1 MSQRAGRYIKEVF
14 GVQGDPDLWEDR
26 RKRLALRKY
35 GGLKSDIE
43 AELNQDETDDCP
55 SPSTKGFFAKTVWDQ
70 VKLGRITPFGSRTK
84 DPSKAES
91 SYDIS
96 HSIND
101 SIDTGGNFNIQ
112 LHDINPLPIERH
124 YQRTKFARVVS
135 RTRRT
140 IDETDDFRPYFTYW
154 ITATQFIIMVISIC
168 LYGIGNFDVT
178 LYERVGLVLTES
190 LTLDQVNVAEPGNIW
205 FGPRPADLIHL
216 GATFS
221 PCMRVDESIMEE
233 IAKDRKNEKANSGC
247 CIRNDNSG
255 CVQTTRDACSTLLST
270 FHSWTDGEGP
280 EGRIYGPV
288 CGQDPRFCV
297 SPSST
302 AAHIWPDDISRW
314 PICHKASRTDIGHP
328 PHMTCE
334 LIGRPCCVGI
344 HGKCEIRT
352 EEYCRWVRG
361 TFHLEANLC
370 SQVSCLQDVCGML
383 PFIKSNKPDQI
394 YRVMSSLFIHAG
406 IIHFL
411 ITLCVHLY
419 SMRDLEKMCGPT
431 RMAVI
436 YFGSGIVGNLAS
448 AMFVPFRAES
458 GPSPSLFGLLAC
470 HIVEIMQA
478 WSYLRRPGLALLK
491 FSVITFLLIVI
502 GFAPWI
508 DNYGHIFGFISG
520 FFLSLAFLPYTAF
533 KLNLHRRVASVVS
546 GVVVYI
552 LMLVVLL
559 VVFYVIP
566 FFDCEL
572 CRYLS
577 CIPLT
582 SDFCSVQ
589 NINLKKDKG
598 IIL

>member
-1 MSQRAGRYIKEVF
+1 MSYHEGFIQTYGKIVEK
-14 GVQGDPDLWEDR
+14 DLLLESMV
-26 RKRLALRKY
+26 A
-35 GGLKSDIE
+35 
-43 AELNQDETDDCP
+43 LNQTLKP
-55 SPSTKGFFAKTVWDQ
+55 SLIKMKQMIALLPQPRDFLPKLFWDQ

-190 LTLDQVNVAEPGNIW
+190 LTLDQEQ
-205 FGPRPADLIHL
+205 L
-216 GATFS
+216 FS

-370 SQVSCLQDVCGML
+370 SQVSCLQDWRSC
-383 PFIKSNKPDQI
+383 KP
-394 YRVMSSLFIHAG
+394 G
-406 IIHFL
+406 
-411 ITLCVHLY
+411 
-419 SMRDLEKMCGPT
+419 
-431 RMAVI
+431 VI
-436 YFGSGIVGNLAS
+436 SDA
-448 AMFVPFRAES
+448 
-458 GPSPSLFGLLAC
+458 
-470 HIVEIMQA
+470 Q
-478 WSYLRRPGLALLK
+478 
-491 FSVITFLLIVI
+491 
-502 GFAPWI
+502 

-552 LMLVVLL
+552 L
-559 VVFYVIP
+559 I
-566 FFDCEL
+566 
-572 CRYLS
+572 YLS

-589 NINLKKDKG
+589 NINLKKR
-598 IIL
+598 